1 MIETPARIFVTG
13 ASGYVGRALVPR
25 LLGRGHLVTVLLRR
39 GSEQC
44 RTPGLKVVLA
54 DALNAS
60 SFVNEIAP
68 CDTLVHLVGVPRPAP
83 WKAAQF
89 RAVDLVSVKAAVTA
103 AVNAGIRHFVYVS
116 VAQPAPVM
124 KAYIAV
130 RSECEA
136 LIRQSGLSA
145 TILRPWY
152 MLGPGHRWPVVLL
165 PAYWLLERFA
175 STRDGA
181 RRLGLLSLEQMVCA
195 LVWATEHPSDR
206 IRIMT
211 VPEIRDLTAA
221 VETPVPG
228 VAR

>member
-1 MIETPARIFVTG
+1 MRIFVTG

-25 LLGRGHLVTVLLRR
+25 LLARGHVVTALLRP
-39 GSEQC
+39 GSEPC
-44 RTPGLKVVLA
+44 RRTGVKVVLA

-60 SFVNEIAP
+60 SFAHEISP

-89 RAVDLVSVKAAVTA
+89 RAVDLISVKAAVAA
-103 AVNAGIRHFVYVS
+103 AVSGGIRHFVYVS

-124 KAYIAV
+124 MAYIAV

-136 LIRQSGLSA
+136 LIRESGLLA

-152 MLGPGHRWPVVLL
+152 MLGPGHRWPAVLL
-165 PAYWLLERFA
+165 PVYWILERFP

-181 RRLGLLSLEQMVCA
+181 RRLGLLSLEQMVMA

-206 IRIMT
+206 VRIVT
-211 VPEIRDLTAA
+211 VPEIRNLALA
-221 VETPVPG
+221 VDAPAGEVQ
-228 VAR
+228 R